1 MKWKK
6 LREIGLGVLIGALVA
21 WTFMAQANNNDTG
34 NLRQILPFD
43 AKSLWLMKQARAIL
57 ETYHVDGDTPLSE
70 DRMVQGALR
79 GMVAAWDD
87 PYTRYAD
94 PDQLREEE
102 IDMEGEYG
110 GLGIYIGRRD
120 GRTVVISPIEDTPA
134 DRIGLKPGD
143 VIAKIGEENIADW
156 DQNQVV
162 QQLRGEPGTSVTV
175 WIARE
180 GETELLRFDIVR
192 EKIEIKA
199 VRYEMLSGDVGYV
212 RLAHFNQKA
221 TEEVAGAFRDLQ
233 DQGAR
238 GYILDLRNNPGGL
251 LQAAVDISDM
261 FLDEGLIVGM
271 KGRVAKA
278 NEEIYAEKGSV
289 PETPLNVLIN
299 EGSASASEIV
309 AGALKDHRRGKIMG
323 KKSFGKGSV
332 QTLFPLPDGSGVYV
346 TIARYY
352 TPSGIFIDHVGLDPE
367 VVLSGDISRIYS
379 EDLQLQEA
387 HKDMRGTLL
396 TLPKP

>member
-1 MKWKK
+1 M
-6 LREIGLGVLIGALVA
+6 A
-21 WTFMAQANNNDTG
+21 WTFMAHANDTN
-34 NLRQILPFD
+34 NLRQILPFE

-70 DRMVQGALR
+70 DVLVQGALR
-79 GMVAAWDD
+79 GMVSAWDD

-94 PDQLREEE
+94 PDQLKEEE

-110 GLGIYIGRRD
+110 GLGIYIGRRE

-143 VIAKIGEENIADW
+143 VIVKIGEENIADW

-162 QQLRGEPGTSVTV
+162 KTLRGAPGTPVTI
-175 WIARE
+175 WIFRE
-180 GETELLRFDIVR
+180 GESDLLRFDIVR

-199 VRYEMLSGDVGYV
+199 VRYELLSGDVGYV
-212 RLAHFNQKA
+212 RLAHFNQKS
-221 TEEVAGAFRDLQ
+221 TEEISQAFEDLQ
-233 DQGAR
+233 SQGAR

-271 KGRVAKA
+271 RGRVARA
-278 NEEIYAEKGSV
+278 NEEIYAERGSI
-289 PETPLNVLIN
+289 PEDPLNVLIN

-309 AGALKDHRRGKIMG
+309 AGALKDHHRGKVMG

-332 QTLFPLPDGSGVYV
+332 QTLFP
-346 TIARYY
+346 
-352 TPSGIFIDHVGLDPE
+352 PSGWFRGICHYCP
-367 VVLSGDISRIYS
+367 VLHSCGGSHRPCGAGARGGALRGYQPSVQRGSAASGGS
-379 EDLQLQEA
+379 
-387 HKDMRGTLL
+387 
-396 TLPKP
+396 

>member
-1 MKWKK
+1 MKWRR
-6 LREIGLGVLIGALVA
+6 LREIGLGVCIGALVA
-21 WTFMAQANNNDTG
+21 WTFIAQASDTN
-34 NLRQILPFD
+34 NLRQILPFE

-70 DRMVQGALR
+70 DLMVQGALR
-79 GMVAAWDD
+79 GMVSSWND

-94 PDQLREEE
+94 PDQLKEEE

-110 GLGIYIGRRD
+110 GLGIYIGRRE

-143 VIAKIGEENIADW
+143 VIVKIGEDNIADW

-162 QQLRGEPGTSVTV
+162 KTLRGAPGTPVTV
-175 WIARE
+175 WIFRE
-180 GETELLRFDIVR
+180 GESDLLRFDIVR

-199 VRYEMLSGDVGYV
+199 VRYELLSGDVGYV
-212 RLAHFNQKA
+212 RLAHFNQKS
-221 TEEVAGAFRDLQ
+221 TEEVSRAFGDLRS
-233 DQGAR
+233 QGAR

-261 FLDEGLIVGM
+261 FLDDGLIVGM
-271 KGRVAKA
+271 RGRVAKA
-278 NEEIYAEKGSV
+278 NEEIYAERGSI
-289 PETPLNVLIN
+289 PRDPLNVLIN

-309 AGALKDHRRGKIMG
+309 AGALKDHHRGKVMG

-352 TPSGIFIDHVGLDPE
+352 TPSGVLIDHVGLEPE
-367 VVLSGDISRIYS
+367 VLLSGDISRIYS

-387 HKDMRGTLL
+387 HQDMRGTLL
-396 TLPKP
+396 TLVPTP

>member
-1 MKWKK
+1 M
-6 LREIGLGVLIGALVA
+6 VIGALVA

-57 ETYHVDGDTPLSE
+57 ETYHVDGDSPLSE

-143 VIAKIGEENIADW
+143 VIAKIGEENIVDW

-162 QQLRGEPGTSVTV
+162 QHLRGEPGTSVTV

-180 GETELLRFDIVR
+180 GEAELLRFDIVR

-221 TEEVAGAFRDLQ
+221 TEEVAGAFRDLRN
-233 DQGAR
+233 QGAR

-271 KGRVAKA
+271 KGRVTKA
-278 NEEIYAEKGSV
+278 NEEIYAEKGSI
-289 PETPLNVLIN
+289 PETPLDVLIN

-309 AGALKDHRRGKIMG
+309 AGALKDHGRGKIMG

-352 TPSGIFIDHVGLDPE
+352 TPSGFFIDHVGLDPE
-367 VVLSGDISRIYS
+367 VALSGDISRIYS

-396 TLPKP
+396 MLRNLDFQVFR

>member
-6 LREIGLGVLIGALVA
+6 LREIGLGVCIGALVA
-21 WTFMAQANNNDTG
+21 WTFMAQANDTN
-34 NLRQILPFD
+34 NLRQILPFE

-70 DRMVQGALR
+70 DVLVQGALR
-79 GMVAAWDD
+79 GMVSAWDD
-87 PYTRYAD
+87 PYTRYVD
-94 PDQLREEE
+94 PDQLKEEE

-110 GLGIYIGRRD
+110 GLGIYIGRRE

-143 VIAKIGEENIADW
+143 VIVKIGEENIADW
-156 DQNQVV
+156 DQNRVV
-162 QQLRGEPGTSVTV
+162 KTLRGAPGTPVTV
-175 WIARE
+175 WIFRE
-180 GETELLRFDIVR
+180 GESDLLRFDIVR

-199 VRYEMLSGDVGYV
+199 VRYELLSGDVGYV
-212 RLAHFNQKA
+212 RLAHFNQKS
-221 TEEVAGAFRDLQ
+221 TEEVSHAFGDLQ
-233 DQGAR
+233 SQGAR

-271 KGRVAKA
+271 RGRVARA
-278 NEEIYAEKGSV
+278 NEEIYAERGSI
-289 PETPLNVLIN
+289 PRDPLNVLIN

-309 AGALKDHRRGKIMG
+309 AGALKDHHRGKVMG

-352 TPSGIFIDHVGLDPE
+352 TPAGVLIDHVGLEPE
-367 VVLSGDISRIYS
+367 VVLSGDISRVYS

-396 TLPKP
+396 TLAPTP

>member
-6 LREIGLGVLIGALVA
+6 LREIGLGVVIGALVA

-57 ETYHVDGDTPLSE
+57 ETYHVDGDSPLSE

-309 AGALKDHRRGKIMG
+309 AGALKDHGRGKIMG

-352 TPSGIFIDHVGLDPE
+352 TPSGFFIDHVGLDPE

-396 TLPKP
+396 MLPKP

>member
-6 LREIGLGVLIGALVA
+6 LREIGLGVCIGALVA
-21 WTFMAQANNNDTG
+21 WTFMAQANDAN
-34 NLRQILPFD
+34 NLRQILPFE

-57 ETYHVDGDTPLSE
+57 ETYHVDGDAPLSE
-70 DRMVQGALR
+70 DIMVQGALR
-79 GMVAAWDD
+79 GMVSAWDD

-94 PDQLREEE
+94 PDQLKEEE

-110 GLGIYIGRRD
+110 GLGIYIGRRE

-134 DRIGLKPGD
+134 DRVGLKPED
-143 VIAKIGEENIADW
+143 VIVKIGEENIADW
-156 DQNQVV
+156 DQNRVV
-162 QQLRGEPGTSVTV
+162 KALRGEPGTSVTV
-175 WIARE
+175 WIFRE
-180 GETELLRFDIVR
+180 GESDLLRFDIVR

-199 VRYEMLSGDVGYV
+199 VRYELLSGDVGYV
-212 RLAHFNQKA
+212 RLAHFNQKSA
-221 TEEVAGAFRDLQ
+221 EEVSRAFGDLRN
-233 DQGAR
+233 QGAR

-271 KGRVAKA
+271 RGRVARA
-278 NEEIYAEKGSV
+278 NEEIYAEPGSL
-289 PETPLNVLIN
+289 PRDPLNVLIN

-309 AGALKDHRRGKIMG
+309 AGALKDHERGKTMG

-352 TPSGIFIDHVGLDPE
+352 TPSGVLIDHVGLEPE
-367 VVLSGDISRIYS
+367 VLLSGDISRVYS

-387 HKDMRGTLL
+387 HKDMRSTLL
-396 TLPKP
+396 IPASKP

>member
-1 MKWKK
+1 MKWRQ
-6 LREIGLGVLIGALVA
+6 LRGIGLGVCIGALVA
-21 WTFMAQANNNDTG
+21 WTFVAQANDTN

-43 AKSLWLMKQARAIL
+43 AKALWLMKQARAIL
-57 ETYHVDGDTPLSE
+57 ETYHVDGESPVSE
-70 DRMVQGALR
+70 DVLVQGALR
-79 GMVAAWDD
+79 GMVSAWDD

-110 GLGIYIGRRD
+110 GLGIYIGRRE

-134 DRIGLKPGD
+134 DRVGLKPGD
-143 VIAKIGEENIADW
+143 IIAKIGEENIADW
-156 DQNQVV
+156 DQNKVV
-162 QQLRGEPGTSVTV
+162 QHLRGEPGTAVTV

-180 GETELLRFDIVR
+180 GESELLRFDIVR

-199 VRYEMLSGDVGYV
+199 VRSEMLSGDVGYV

-221 TEEVAGAFRDLQ
+221 AEELEKAFENLEI
-233 DQGAR
+233 QGAQ

-261 FLDEGLIVGM
+261 FLEDGLIVGM

-278 NEEIYAEKGSV
+278 NEEVYAERGSISDA
-289 PETPLNVLIN
+289 PLNVLIN

-309 AGALKDHRRGKIMG
+309 AGALKDHHRGKVMG
-323 KKSFGKGSV
+323 EKSFGKGSV

-352 TPSGIFIDHVGLDPE
+352 TPSGFFIDHVGLEPE
-367 VVLSGDISRIYS
+367 VVLSGDISRVYS

-387 HKDMRGTLL
+387 HKDMRAILL
-396 TLPKP
+396 TLPKF